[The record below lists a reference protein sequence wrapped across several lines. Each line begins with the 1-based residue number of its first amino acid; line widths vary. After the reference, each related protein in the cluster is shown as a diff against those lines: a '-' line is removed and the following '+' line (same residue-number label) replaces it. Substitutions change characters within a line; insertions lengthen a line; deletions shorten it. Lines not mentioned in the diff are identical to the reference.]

1 MQDEAEAKSAPPITP
16 LQLFLAFGKA
26 GLCGFG
32 GVAPWAHRI
41 LVEER
46 RWLDDKAYAELLGL
60 GQILPGPNVVNLSI
74 MFGRRVAGPAGALAA
89 FAGLMGPPLVVL
101 VAIGSLYQSYGGHPT
116 VQAVLGGM
124 SAAAAGLVLGM
135 AVKLARKLEAG
146 PLLAGAGVLAFLGA
160 GVLRWPLIL
169 VVLGLAP
176 LAIAAARRRHTP

>member
-1 MQDEAEAKSAPPITP
+1 MQGTAEDATAPPITP

-32 GVAPWAHRI
+32 GVAPWAYRI

-46 RWLDDKAYAELLGL
+46 RWLDEKSYAELLGL

-74 MFGRRVAGPAGALAA
+74 MVGRRAAGPIGALAA
-89 FAGLMGPPLVVL
+89 FAGLMGAPLLVL
-101 VAIGSLYQSYGGHPT
+101 VAIGSLYRAYGDHPT

-135 AVKLARKLEAG
+135 AVKLARKLDAG
-146 PLLAGAGVLAFLGA
+146 PLLAGAGLLAFLGA

-176 LAIAAARRRHTP
+176 FAIAAARRSEAR